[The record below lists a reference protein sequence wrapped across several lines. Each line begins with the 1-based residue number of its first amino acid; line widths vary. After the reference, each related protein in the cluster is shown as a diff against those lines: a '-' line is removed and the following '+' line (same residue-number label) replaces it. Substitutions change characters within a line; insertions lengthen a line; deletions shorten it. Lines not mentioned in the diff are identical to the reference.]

1 MEAPIYGEGMVLLNP
16 RTGMGV
22 SAESQTGTWYEEEAA
37 KRAVQSQQSHCGNQ
51 LSRKSQRLDT
61 SASSTDD
68 VDLAWIQN
76 QMQSTTDDDNRR
88 SLGLNRPSNMS
99 DEPRVDD
106 VTLLL
111 GISWQRVSH
120 DDNMAPAV
128 SGWEKYIN
136 NHFFNYMRDAR
147 IILKNRS
154 LNAYLVAAPPA
165 HNIPL
170 RDTARH
176 SIYAAMSSVY
186 QFDPCSYFFLFKE
199 DLTEAQLVGSTLD
212 NCLRN
217 IRSTPI
223 QFEGFEV
230 LRASER
236 TPEPTID
243 PARVDCVVGNGIPI
257 ARISKEDREKVHL
270 NDDMVMSMGT
280 DMDVDL

>member
-1 MEAPIYGEGMVLLNP
+1 MALLNP
-16 RTGMGV
+16 RTGMSV
-22 SAESQTGTWYEEEAA
+22 SAESQTGTRYEEETAKKAA
-37 KRAVQSQQSHCGNQ
+37 QLQQSNNGNK

-61 SASSTDD
+61 SASSIDD
-68 VDLAWIQN
+68 VDLAWLQH
-76 QMQSTTDDDNRR
+76 QMKATTNDDNRR
-88 SLGLNRPSNMS
+88 SLGSNS
-99 DEPRVDD
+99 SFNVNDEPRVDD

-136 NHFFNYMRDAR
+136 NHFYKCMRDAR

-165 HNIPL
+165 QDLPL
-170 RDTARH
+170 QDTVRH
-176 SIYAAMSSVY
+176 STYAAMPNVY
-186 QFDPCSYFFLFKE
+186 QFDPSSYFFLFKE

-223 QFEGFEV
+223 QFEGFEI

-236 TPEPTID
+236 SPERTIFPD
-243 PARVDCVVGNGIPI
+243 QVNCVVENGIPI
-257 ARISKEDREKVHL
+257 ARISREDREKVKL
-270 NDDMVMSMGT
+270 NNDMVMSMGT